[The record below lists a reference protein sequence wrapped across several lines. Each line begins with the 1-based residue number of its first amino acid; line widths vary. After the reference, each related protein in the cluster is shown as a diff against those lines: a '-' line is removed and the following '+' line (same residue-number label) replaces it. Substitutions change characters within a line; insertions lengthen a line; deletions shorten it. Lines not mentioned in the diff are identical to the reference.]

1 MMRQGVTMGV
11 SSRGVGS
18 LVKKGDQNEVQDDFE
33 LICFDLVSSPS
44 TPGAY
49 LYLNKEDRPRYEE
62 KLAENDNTSVSSG
75 GGLEKSV
82 DLMKRLSDYLGK

>member
-1 MMRQGVTMGV
+1 MRQGVTMGV

-18 LVKKGDQNEVQDDFE
+18 LVKKGEQNEVQDDFE

-49 LYLNKEDRPRYEE
+49 LYLNQDDRSKYEE
-62 KLAENDNTSVSSG
+62 KLEEHKTDFST
-75 GGLEKSV
+75 GGLDKSI
-82 DLMKRLSDYLGK
+82 DLMKRLSDYLDK